1 MNFKHYILI
10 TLAFLLQKISFAAAP
25 TWSVTPSSYQ
35 YSMTATAVANINCAE
50 LANPSNKI
58 GAFVGGVC
66 RGVSNTSTVV
76 SGKYLAS
83 LVIYSSLSSG
93 ETVTFKIYNAV
104 TDVVTD
110 AVTTVSFQD
119 NATFGVS
126 SSPFVVLNNNAPT
139 ALNISNSSILESAS
153 IGTVV
158 GNLTSTDVDLSQT
171 YTYTLVSGAGS
182 TDNSKFSILG
192 GQLKTAANY
201 IYSVQ
206 NSFNIRVRTTDNLNC
221 SFEQTFTLNLI
232 DVNTAPIGIYI
243 SDSTINENASILT
256 NFGAF
261 TALDNDT
268 GEIFTY
274 TLVAGVG

>member
-58 GAFVGGVC
+58 GAFVSGVC
-66 RGVSNTSTVV
+66 RGVSNTSTFV

-93 ETVTFKIYNAV
+93 ETVTFKIYNSV

-139 ALNISNSSILESAS
+139 ALSLSNSSILESAS

-201 IYSVQ
+201 IFSVQ
-206 NSFNIRVRTTDNLNC
+206 TKMRWLLPASNRKKLVHCTT
-221 SFEQTFTLNLI
+221 
-232 DVNTAPIGIYI
+232 
-243 SDSTINENASILT
+243 
-256 NFGAF
+256 
-261 TALDNDT
+261 
-268 GEIFTY
+268 
-274 TLVAGVG
+274 